1 MILDGH
7 IHLGREPCDRAALG
21 ARMAEAGVDGG
32 VLLSLP
38 PGSMGDVIG
47 TASVAERLD
56 DLFAWCACAPNLYPF
71 FWIDPTTTDARAQV
85 RAMRTFEAIAQ
96 AGKPIL
102 FHSGILWDGKPSS
115 SFNRPA
121 EFECLLEVRG
131 LRFCLAHI
139 SWPWCDELI
148 AVYGKFQNA
157 LTRRSDLNI
166 EMYVDITPGTPPIY
180 RRDALTKLFGVGYDI
195 EHNVIFGSD
204 CTANAYN
211 VGWVREWMERDR
223 TILADLDVRP
233 EVIDAVFGENLLRFL
248 GLH

>member
-1 MILDGH
+1 M
-7 IHLGREPCDRAALG
+7 
-21 ARMAEAGVDGG
+21 
-32 VLLSLP
+32 
-38 PGSMGDVIG
+38 
-47 TASVAERLD
+47 
-56 DLFAWCACAPNLYPF
+56 
-71 FWIDPTTTDARAQV
+71 
-85 RAMRTFEAIAQ
+85 
-96 AGKPIL
+96 
-102 FHSGILWDGKPSS
+102 
-115 SFNRPA
+115 
-121 EFECLLEVRG
+121 LEVRG

-248 GLH
+248 GLHKAGAPKKALQPAE